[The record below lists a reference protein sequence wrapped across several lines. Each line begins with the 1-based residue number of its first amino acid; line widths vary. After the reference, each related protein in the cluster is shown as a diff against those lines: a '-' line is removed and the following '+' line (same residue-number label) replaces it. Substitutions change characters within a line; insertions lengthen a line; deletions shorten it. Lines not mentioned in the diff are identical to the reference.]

1 MAESH
6 IHRGQLSIAH
16 HDILHKIMTNYSY
29 IYTENY
35 YAHLQICDYIYC
47 VLIYIYY

>member
-29 IYTENY
+29 IYTEN
-35 YAHLQICDYIYC
+35 AHLQICDYKLC
-47 VLIYIYY
+47 